1 MELIKIFAIF
11 IFDLID
17 KYIHQ
22 NNILKSLKKEK
33 LDIKIFFDIGAH
45 KGNYTDLILKNFNL
59 KNVYLFEPQKI
70 LLKFLKKKY
79 RSSKKKINILNYGI
93 SNKTEIKSFY
103 INKHDLTSSIKK
115 LNPNNKY
122 LNFKSRL
129 FGTNLKG
136 MIQKKLNIKTIN
148 LKDFFKKKNLKRVD
162 LIKIDTEG
170 HEFEVLVGLGNKIKI
185 VKAFLIEFHDNKTY
199 QNYNYK
205 KIENLLKKNNFLLK
219 KRIKFPFTTWED
231 RLYLNI
237 N

>member
-22 NNILKSLKKEK
+22 KNILKSLKKEK

-170 HEFEVLVGLGNKIKI
+170 HEFEVLIGLGNKIKI

>member
-1 MELIKIFAIF
+1 MDLIKILLIF

-33 LDIKIFFDIGAH
+33 LDIKVFLDIGAH
-45 KGNYTDLILKNFNL
+45 KGKYTDLILNNFNL
-59 KNVYLFEPQKI
+59 KSVCLFEPQEN
-70 LLKFLKKKY
+70 LFKFLKQKY
-79 RSSKKKINILNYGI
+79 RDNKKKIYISNYGI
-93 SNKTEIKSFY
+93 SNKVETKIFY
-103 INKHDLTSSIKK
+103 INLHDLTSSIKK
-115 LNPNNKY
+115 LNPSNKY
-122 LNFKSRL
+122 LNLKSKL

-136 MIQKKLNIKTIN
+136 MIQKKLYIRTIS
-148 LKDFFKKKNLKRVD
+148 LKNFFKKKKLKRVD

-185 VKAFLIEFHDNKTY
+185 VKAFLIEFHNNKTY
-199 QNYNYK
+199 LNYNNEKIK
-205 KIENLLKKNNFLLK
+205 KLLKKNNFLLK